1 MVLMAA
7 AIIVPCMMPP
17 RTLAN
22 ESSAVAGV
30 RTINVAE
37 AAYRA
42 AYGGYANSLANL
54 GGAVPC
60 VKSAATACLIDSQLA
75 SGVKSGYRFVAVG
88 GNPVR
93 GANTSYVAGAA
104 PVEFDRTGVR
114 RFCST
119 EKNVIRMD
127 QNAAG
132 STTPPDSAQCA
143 GFSAL
148 Q

>member
-1 MVLMAA
+1 MTRLKLAGIVIALLMVLMAA

-60 VKSAATACLIDSQLA
+60 
-75 SGVKSGYRFVAVG
+75 VKSGYRFVAVG